1 MLDLGRVRF
10 QVADDEIAIVLGTD
24 IWWCSAFSMQHPLME
39 FLQYCQYST
48 VQHSVST
55 LHARPLVAFCIC
67 LVRVHLYVAPQGPSS
82 KSRQSRRNLEN
93 TTPQVGHSFLY
104 SSFGDLSCPKG
115 PGNLSNRRGATPP
128 AGVPGPLGQPRLQ
141 KQ

>member
-1 MLDLGRVRF
+1 MPALGRVRF
-10 QVADDEIAIVLGTD
+10 QAADDEIAIVLGTG
-24 IWWCSAFSMQHPLME
+24 IWWCSALSMQHPLMQ
-39 FLQYCQYST
+39 FMQYSQYST
-48 VQHSVST
+48 VSV
-55 LHARPLVAFCIC
+55 HGRPLVAFCIF
-67 LVRVHLYVAPQGPSS
+67 LVRVHLFVAPQGPSS

-104 SSFGDLSCPKG
+104 SSFGDLSCPRG

-128 AGVPGPLGQPRLQ
+128 AGVPGPPGQPRHQ